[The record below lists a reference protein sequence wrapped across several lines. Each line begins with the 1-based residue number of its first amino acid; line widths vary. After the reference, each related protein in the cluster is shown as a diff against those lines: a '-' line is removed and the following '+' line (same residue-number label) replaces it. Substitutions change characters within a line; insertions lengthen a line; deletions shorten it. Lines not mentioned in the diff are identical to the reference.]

1 MNYAVVK
8 WLLAHRDQLTQV
20 IAVAK
25 NYRDTLPLIE
35 QWAILDK
42 IARIVLPVLQ
52 DETKNSLAPVAALM
66 YGDEDEDS
74 CVASY
79 ASDVN
84 LLSVGAE
91 CGALGFDWQVIIKVV
106 LPLIISILQ
115 SLQSASD
122 Q

>member
-20 IAVAK
+20 IAIAK
-25 NYRDTLPLIE
+25 NYRDTLPLLE

-74 CVASY
+74 CVAAY